1 MPAIPH
7 HGGAG
12 AAAGPRATSAPRAR
26 DAAPATVRDVLLAGL
41 TISSGSIDAISFL
54 ALGKVF
60 TAFMTG
66 NLVFLGLG
74 IAGTGGT
81 HVVRV
86 IVALAAF
93 SAGVFAGTRIVGD
106 APRAGVWSPRWTAAL
121 GVALAFEAAFV
132 VVWLVVSGHP
142 GDAMADVLVGLFAV
156 AMGIQSSAVMALGV
170 QGVFTTAST
179 GTVMFLMRDLATGS
193 RAAASDRTRL
203 VGILVALVAGAA
215 AGGLLLV
222 HARDWA
228 PVLPLVVTALVVAGA
243 VVSGERESAG

>member
-1 MPAIPH
+1 MPAIER
-7 HGGAG
+7 
-12 AAAGPRATSAPRAR
+12 AALAPRTREA
-26 DAAPATVRDVLLAGL
+26 AAPATVRDLLLAGL
-41 TISSGSIDAISFL
+41 TISSGAIDAISFL

-74 IAGTGGT
+74 IADTGGT

-86 IVALAAF
+86 VVALAAF
-93 SAGVFAGTRIVGD
+93 SAGVFGGTRIVGD
-106 APRAGVWSPRWTAAL
+106 APRAGAWSPRWTAAL
-121 GVALAFEAAFV
+121 GVALVSEAAFL

-142 GDAMADVLVGLFAV
+142 GDGSAGVLVGLFAV

-170 QGVFTTAST
+170 KGIFTTAST
-179 GTVMFLMRDLATGS
+179 GTVMFLMHDLAMGS
-193 RAAASDRTRL
+193 HAAASDRTRL
-203 VGILVALVAGAA
+203 AGILVALVAGAA

-228 PVLPLVVTALVVAGA
+228 PVLPLVVTALVVAG
-243 VVSGERESAG
+243 SGVASAHDQQRS